1 MKALEGIANIHV
13 HSSIHRL
20 NEAISSTGL
29 ILPET
34 QLLEI
39 DDKKALENQI
49 VIVPPAL
56 FGTNMIKNSKCCY
69 RNLFWL
75 DASERKKTLEICRC
89 RFCDFG
95 SRRLERIITNGKI
108 YRSRKVYV
116 THGSTEIFLKIFK

>member
-39 DDKKALENQI
+39 DDKKSIRKSNRHR
-49 VIVPPAL
+49 
-56 FGTNMIKNSKCCY
+56 S
-69 RNLFWL
+69 
-75 DASERKKTLEICRC
+75 ASFIGNEY
-89 RFCDFG
+89 D
-95 SRRLERIITNGKI
+95 
-108 YRSRKVYV
+108 
-116 THGSTEIFLKIFK
+116 

>member
-1 MKALEGIANIHV
+1 MNKTSVFFGYSLGKAQRLMKALEGIATLHV

-56 FGTNMIKNSKCCY
+56 LGTKDRKSTRLNSSHLK
-69 RNLFWL
+69 L
-75 DASERKKTLEICRC
+75 
-89 RFCDFG
+89 
-95 SRRLERIITNGKI
+95 SRMP
-108 YRSRKVYV
+108 S
-116 THGSTEIFLKIFK
+116 SA